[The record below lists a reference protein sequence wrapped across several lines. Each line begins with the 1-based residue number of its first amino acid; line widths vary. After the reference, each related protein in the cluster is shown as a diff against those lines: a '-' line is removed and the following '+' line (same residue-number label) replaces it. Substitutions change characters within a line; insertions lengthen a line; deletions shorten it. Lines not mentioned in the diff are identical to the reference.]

1 MFSRTKI
8 GLIATLALCCAALPA
23 AATTVSAA
31 AFPWSTV
38 RGGTVMLHTGIQNTA
53 GSSQAVTVSLAV
65 TGPCAFV
72 ANAGTLGL
80 KIAAY
85 ETRTASISYRF
96 PLTACEGTY
105 TLTVTV
111 KNSSGV
117 VIAQHK
123 TTITITP

>member
-1 MFSRTKI
+1 
-8 GLIATLALCCAALPA
+8 
-23 AATTVSAA
+23 
-31 AFPWSTV
+31 
-38 RGGTVMLHTGIQNTA
+38 MLHTGVQNTA
-53 GSSQAVTVSLAV
+53 GTSEGLTVSLTV

-72 ANAGTLGL
+72 SNAGNLGM

-111 KNSSGV
+111 KNTSGV